1 MKSRLL
7 LLFLLA
13 AAAPATAQ
21 APPELT
27 LDAAVRQALHQHP
40 ALELAQAN
48 VARAAS
54 GVREAQSSRLPT
66 LNLDANLTRFQE
78 PMVVAPLHGLDLQNP
93 PKFDRTLSQGTASL
107 GYTLFDASRG
117 ARVERAEALEDA
129 AQSGSV
135 AARMQVLA
143 DVTRA
148 FLRARTAREVAEA
161 HERRSAA
168 LREERDRAAQLV
180 EQGRAA
186 RVVLLRAE
194 AALSAA
200 IADGVGAQSDVNVAA
215 NELARQ
221 LNVSPDSVR
230 SAQLSGVRPV
240 STQMPSVSALREI
253 AREHNPDLIRA
264 QRQVAVAEATRGE
277 ARGLR
282 LPKLQLGGRYIE
294 YASNTT
300 DPQGEWQ
307 GSVQLSYPIFT
318 GGARAA
324 AHDRANAEI
333 QAAVAEY
340 DLAGRRVDDAID
352 RAAAA
357 RSAAHARVSALE
369 AAVAQSEEVTRIDRL
384 ALDAGAGVQ
393 SDYLTAQADL
403 FRSRAALT
411 DARAQEV
418 MALIE
423 LARASGQL
431 SESWIAQNVESYR

>member
-1 MKSRLL
+1 
-7 LLFLLA
+7 
-13 AAAPATAQ
+13 
-21 APPELT
+21 
-27 LDAAVRQALHQHP
+27 
-40 ALELAQAN
+40 
-48 VARAAS
+48 
-54 GVREAQSSRLPT
+54 
-66 LNLDANLTRFQE
+66 
-78 PMVVAPLHGLDLQNP
+78 
-93 PKFDRTLSQGTASL
+93 
-107 GYTLFDASRG
+107 
-117 ARVERAEALEDA
+117 
-129 AQSGSV
+129 
-135 AARMQVLA
+135 
-143 DVTRA
+143 
-148 FLRARTAREVAEA
+148 
-161 HERRSAA
+161 
-168 LREERDRAAQLV
+168 
-180 EQGRAA
+180 
-186 RVVLLRAE
+186 
-194 AALSAA
+194 
-200 IADGVGAQSDVNVAA
+200 
-215 NELARQ
+215 
-221 LNVSPDSVR
+221 
-230 SAQLSGVRPV
+230 
-240 STQMPSVSALREI
+240 MPSVSALREI